1 MRTTRVSRV
10 GSLLLAVMVALGLAA
25 CGGGGSKADAGAN
38 FVGVWELSSV
48 EGDSEFDD
56 SDITMMKELG
66 TLWAAVWISDSG
78 LMGFLMLPVLTV
90 GNCSGRRWGID
101 N

>member
-1 MRTTRVSRV
+1 MMNNNPETYQPRHQTPETQARPARV
-10 GSLLLAVMVALGLAA
+10 
-25 CGGGGSKADAGAN
+25 
-38 FVGVWELSSV
+38 
-48 EGDSEFDD
+48 
-56 SDITMMKELG
+56 
-66 TLWAAVWISDSG
+66 WAAVWISDSG

>member
-1 MRTTRVSRV
+1 MFRSTA
-10 GSLLLAVMVALGLAA
+10 GSLWWVMPTLAA
-25 CGGGGSKADAGAN
+25 KSSSGPWVMRC
-38 FVGVWELSSV
+38 LSEVSLAAASMV
-48 EGDSEFDD
+48 
-56 SDITMMKELG
+56 
-66 TLWAAVWISDSG
+66 WAAVWISDSG

>member
-1 MRTTRVSRV
+1 M
-10 GSLLLAVMVALGLAA
+10 
-25 CGGGGSKADAGAN
+25 GGGEAQARVHEHGR
-38 FVGVWELSSV
+38 V
-48 EGDSEFDD
+48 ERAYAF
-56 SDITMMKELG
+56 
-66 TLWAAVWISDSG
+66 WAAVWISDSG